1 MVYFFVDEEEKCKE
15 KKLYSTVNGKVSQSS
30 GKNRFFFFF
39 LTNEQKFEFFYFL
52 SHKIKYFKSSA
63 INVKL
68 SQQNLGNKLLKLGKK

>member
-30 GKNRFFFFF
+30 GKNRFFFF

-68 SQQNLGNKLLKLGKK
+68 SQQNLGDKLLKLGKK